1 MNITLFKKMIDGYNK
16 IAFTHNYI
24 FGFTY
29 KGTVYASYQIADI
42 LSFVTTLDKAKEKKD
57 GMALR
62 FKPTVKQ
69 KVLLL
74 ANAEP
79 LCSSTYF
86 EACCKEKYLNAKGER
101 VKYNRGEVFEKMIT
115 ENFGQVWIKDR
126 TPFSENA
133 DVIRNG
139 IPYQVKYEKATF
151 TNERSLANLTLKWL
165 QKNLS
170 K

>member
-1 MNITLFKKMIDGYNK
+1 MNFTLFKALIDGYNK

-24 FGFTY
+24 LGFAY
-29 KGTVYASYQIADI
+29 KGTVYASYQTAEAIP
-42 LSFVTTLDKAKEKKD
+42 FVTTLDKAKEKKD

-69 KVLLL
+69 KILLL
-74 ANAEP
+74 TNAEP
-79 LCSSTYF
+79 ICSVDYF
-86 EACCKEKYLNAKGER
+86 EACCKEKHLNIKGEK
-101 VKYNRGEVFEKMIT
+101 VKYNRGEIFEKVIT
-115 ENFGQVWIKDR
+115 ERFGQVWVKDH
-126 TPFSENA
+126 TPFTEDA
-133 DVIRNG
+133 DVVGNG